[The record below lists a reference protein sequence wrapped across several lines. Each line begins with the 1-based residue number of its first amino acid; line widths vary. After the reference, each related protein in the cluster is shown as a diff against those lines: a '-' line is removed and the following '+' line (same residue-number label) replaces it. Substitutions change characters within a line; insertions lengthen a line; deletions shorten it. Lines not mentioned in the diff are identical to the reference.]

1 MTLPEDV
8 LYLSVRELGEALRAR
23 RFSPVELAESYLA
36 RLEQY
41 GERLGAVV
49 TVTRE
54 RALREAGQAEREIA
68 RGRYRG
74 PLHGIPYGAK
84 DLLAARGYPTTWGA
98 TPYREQRFDFDAAV
112 IERLGEAGAVLVA
125 KLAMVELAG
134 GMGYN
139 QANASF
145 TGPGRT
151 PWNLQ
156 YWSGGSSSGSGAS
169 VGAALVPFAIGTETW
184 GSIMFPSACCGVSGL
199 RPTFGRVSRHGA
211 MALSWTMDKIGPLC
225 RTADDCGLVLAVI
238 AGPDARDAHAAAG
251 RFVYVAR
258 GGRRG
263 RPPGNPH
270 PPDSRRPRIGIL
282 KNATAGAQPEV
293 TANFNASLDVL
304 REFADVA
311 GEVELPE
318 MPFNEVAELIIN
330 AECASAFEDL
340 LASGRVRELTAP
352 EDRWGGYPGAAVL
365 AQDYLKALR
374 LRGVMTPPLDAAF
387 AAYDAVVS
395 PTLDTVSFPIDR
407 PFDKA
412 WPTVDVPKDVRVQ
425 PLGGAANLV
434 GLPGIAVPNGFGR
447 EGLPTS
453 LLFTGKLNGEG
464 GILACAVEYQRRT
477 DWHRKRPPI
486 T

>member
-1 MTLPEDV
+1 VTLPEDV
-8 LYLSVRELGEALRAR
+8 LYLSVRELGDALRAR

-49 TVTRE
+49 TITRE
-54 RALREAGQAEREIA
+54 RALREAEQAEREIA

-84 DLLAARGYPTTWGA
+84 DLLAAKGYPTTWGA
-98 TPYREQRFDFDAAV
+98 APYREQRFDFDATV

-199 RPTFGRVSRHGA
+199 RPTFGRVSRYGA
-211 MALSWTMDKIGPLC
+211 MALSWTMDKIGPIC
-225 RTADDCGLVLAVI
+225 RTADDCGLVLAAI
-238 AGPDARDAHAAAG
+238 AGADPRDPHAMPGRFSYGAARDGSRGRAAG
-251 RFVYVAR
+251 V
-258 GGRRG
+258 
-263 RPPGNPH
+263 
-270 PPDSRRPRIGIL
+270 RRPRVGVL
-282 KNATAGAQPEV
+282 KNAAAGAQPEV
-293 TANFNASLDVL
+293 AANFNAALDVL
-304 REFADVA
+304 RQFADVD

-318 MPFNEVAELIIN
+318 MPFNEAAELIIN

-340 LASGRVRELTAP
+340 LASGRVRELTAL

-374 LRGVMTPPLDAAF
+374 LRGVMTPPLDASF
-387 AAYDAVVS
+387 AGYDAVVS

-412 WPTVDVPKDVRVQ
+412 WPPVEVPKDVRVQ

-434 GLPGIAVPNGFGR
+434 GLPGVAVPNGFGR

-453 LLFTGKLNGEG
+453 LLFTGKLNGES
-464 GILACAVEYQRRT
+464 GILACAAEYQRRT

-486 T
+486 A

>member
-1 MTLPEDV
+1 VTLPEDV
-8 LYLSVRELGEALRAR
+8 LYLSVRELGAALRAR

-36 RLEQY
+36 RLEQF

-49 TVTRE
+49 TITRE
-54 RALREAGQAEREIA
+54 RALREAAQAEREIA
-68 RGRYRG
+68 AGKYRS

-84 DLLAARGYPTTWGA
+84 DLLAAAGYNTTWGA
-98 TPYREQRFDFDAAV
+98 APYRDQRFDYDATV
-112 IERLGEAGAVLVA
+112 IERLREAGAVLVA

-151 PWNLQ
+151 PWNLN

-184 GSIMFPSACCGVSGL
+184 GSIMWPSACCAVSGL

-211 MALSWTMDKIGPLC
+211 MALSWTMDKIGPMC

-238 AGPDARDAHAAAG
+238 AGADSRDPHTAAA
-251 RFVYVAR
+251 RFSYDAADA
-258 GGRRG
+258 GGRPRAS
-263 RPPGNPH
+263 GN
-270 PPDSRRPRIGIL
+270 RRLRIGIL
-282 KNATAGAQPEV
+282 KNATVNAQPEV
-293 TANFNASLDVL
+293 AANFNASLDVL
-304 REFADVA
+304 RQFADVG
-311 GEVELPE
+311 GEVELPDL
-318 MPFNEVAELIIN
+318 PFNEAAELIIN

-352 EDRWGGYPGAAVL
+352 EDRWGGYSGAAVL

-374 LRGVMTPPLDAAF
+374 LRGTMTRALDPVF
-387 AAYDAVVS
+387 AGYDAVVS
-395 PTLDTVSFPIDR
+395 PTLDTVSLPVDR
-407 PFDKA
+407 PFDEG
-412 WPTVDVPKDVRVQ
+412 WPPIDVPKEVKIQ
-425 PLGGAANLV
+425 PLGGAANIV

-453 LLFTGKLNGEG
+453 LLFTGRAFAENA
-464 GILACAVEYQRRT
+464 ILAAAAEYQRRA
-477 DWHRKRPPI
+477 DWHRRRPPLS
-486 T
+486 